1 MQYHAQQGHRVTRLI
16 NTFSNLITN
25 LSHRSCYKSTHT
37 QAMNRKERANNMHAC
52 NRNVIFLSGTGTRWL
67 SLYSRYVYHH
77 LTSPQQIERTV
88 TLGKPSNLYSSGSF
102 IAMSHDLTTDSRL
115 RVLEERF
122 EQERKERNEYRKD
135 EMGWRE
141 GARKR

>member
-1 MQYHAQQGHRVTRLI
+1 
-16 NTFSNLITN
+16 
-25 LSHRSCYKSTHT
+25 
-37 QAMNRKERANNMHAC
+37 MNRKERANDMHAC

-67 SLYSRYVYHH
+67 SLYSRYVYH

-102 IAMSHDLTTDSRL
+102 IAMCHDLTTDSRL

-122 EQERKERNEYRKD
+122 EQERKERKEYRKD
-135 EMGWRE
+135 EMGLRE
-141 GARKR
+141 GMRGARKR